1 MSQKNCGLLRLFF
14 FFFPMVAG
22 YQNGTPG
29 GQGASNGVSGVSI
42 DLRSD
47 TVTQPTAAMRKAMAE
62 ATVGDDVFGDDP
74 TVKELEEKVASMLG
88 KEAGLFV
95 ASGQAGAVVLRFEG
109 LKKC

>member
-1 MSQKNCGLLRLFF
+1 
-14 FFFPMVAG
+14 MVAG

-95 ASGQAGAVVLRFEG
+95 ASGQAGAVVLRFVWRVEEV
-109 LKKC
+109 LKLFLP